1 MRISIGQKL
10 TLSFLLVS
18 LLVGILGFVG
28 FTNMMETAKQIDVI
42 TEQETPA
49 LIKLTEIKSHILEGI
64 EEAFAYPLLGDP
76 VEKTEFYTNLEQFDA
91 SVAEF
96 REIARIGQPGQTEET
111 QLFKQIV
118 AAKEA
123 LKIVADNMFESYEID
138 GRVNLSQVAAF
149 ESEINIVVP
158 LIDRFLEIEKEEVA
172 EAREEINAT
181 IANAERQTLIVVS
194 VAVVVAI
201 GLGFLVS
208 RSISI
213 PINKLKDVAE
223 ELGKGNLGIRANIK
237 SGDEIG
243 SLATSFDQMA
253 GALQQAEVHRGI
265 LIAELEDKN
274 AELEQFTYT
283 VSHDLKSPLITIK
296 GFLGALE
303 QDIVQGNTERMQAD
317 IARISAGADR
327 MSGLLDELL
336 ELSRIGRVVG
346 SPEEVPLG
354 EVAREAV
361 ALVAGLA
368 EERKVRV
375 TVSDGLP
382 VVFGDR
388 LRIREVLQN
397 LVENAIK
404 FMGEQP
410 DPIVE
415 IGELQRNGESVCFV
429 RDNGMGIDPRFS
441 QKVFDLFD
449 KLDRNTEGTGIGLAL
464 VKRIVEVH
472 RGRVW
477 VESEGLGHGSTFYF
491 TLPSK
496 RGMPHDD

>member
-1 MRISIGQKL
+1 M
-10 TLSFLLVS
+10 LVA
-18 LLVGILGFVG
+18 LLVGLLGFVG
-28 FTNMMETAKQIDVI
+28 YANMRETARQVDVI
-42 TEQETPA
+42 AEETA
-49 LIKLTEIKSHILEGI
+49 GLTKLSEMKFHILEGI
-64 EEAFAYPLLGDP
+64 EEAFAYPLSGDP
-76 VEKTEFYTNLEQFDA
+76 SEKVEFYEKLEYFDSSA
-91 SVAEF
+91 AEF
-96 REIARIGQPGQTEET
+96 KEISHIGRRGQEEESE
-111 QLFKQIV
+111 LFNQIL
-118 AAKEA
+118 AAKEGLA
-123 LKIVADNMFESYEID
+123 IAADNMFKSYEKD
-138 GRVNLSQVAAF
+138 GTAIFSHGSPFDNAMHVLL
-149 ESEINIVVP
+149 P
-158 LIDRFLEIEKEEVA
+158 LIDRFLEIEGEEVA
-172 EAREEINAT
+172 EAQEDIAAA
-181 IANAERQTLIVVS
+181 IANAERLTIIVIS
-194 VAVVVAI
+194 VAVLLAI
-201 GLGFLVS
+201 GLGILTS

-223 ELGKGNLGIRANIK
+223 ELGKGNLGIRADIE
-237 SGDEIG
+237 SRDEIG

-253 GALQQAEVHRGI
+253 GVLQQAEEQRRD

-274 AELEQFTYT
+274 AELERFAYT

-303 QDIVQGNTERMQAD
+303 QDIARGNTERMQSD
-317 IARISAGADR
+317 MARISAGADR

-477 VESEGLGHGSTFYF
+477 VESDGLGQGSTFYF

>member
-1 MRISIGQKL
+1 MRMSIGQKL
-10 TLSFLLVS
+10 TLSFLLVA
-18 LLVGILGFVG
+18 LLVGVLGIVSYS
-28 FTNMMETAKQIDVI
+28 NMRETGKQVDVI
-42 TEQETPA
+42 TELETPA
-49 LIKLTEIKSHILEGI
+49 LIKLTEMKSRILEGI
-64 EEAFAYPLLGDP
+64 QEAFAYPLLGDP
-76 VEKTEFYTNLEQFDA
+76 LEKAEFYTNLEQFDTL
-91 SVAEF
+91 VAEF
-96 REIARIGQPGQTEET
+96 KEIAHIGRPGQTEET
-111 QLFKQIV
+111 QLLNQIV

-123 LKIVADNMFESYEID
+123 LKIVAVNMIGSYEND
-138 GRVNLSQVAAF
+138 GSVNLSQVAAF
-149 ESEINIVVP
+149 ETEINIVIP
-158 LIDRFLEIEKEEVA
+158 LIDKFLEIESEEVA
-172 EAREEINAT
+172 EAREEIEAT

-194 VAVVVAI
+194 VAVLVAI

-223 ELGKGNLGIRANIK
+223 ELGKGDLGIRANIE
-237 SGDEIG
+237 SRDEIG

-253 GALQQAEVHRGI
+253 GVLQQAEEQRGV

-274 AELEQFTYT
+274 AELERFTYT
-283 VSHDLKSPLITIK
+283 VSHDLKSPLITVK

-303 QDIVQGNTERMQAD
+303 QDIARGDTERMQAD

-336 ELSRIGRVVG
+336 QLSRIGRVVG
-346 SPEEVPLG
+346 APEEVPLI

-404 FMGEQP
+404 FMGEEP
-410 DPIVE
+410 DPVVE
-415 IGELQRNGESVCFV
+415 IGELQRNGESLCFV
-429 RDNGMGIDPRFS
+429 RDNGMGINPRYR

-496 RGMPHDD
+496 GGVPRDD